1 MPSVVCS
8 QTCTPAFQNSASV
21 YVLFSHSVT
30 SGSATPWTAAHQAS
44 LSSTVFQIL
53 PKLTSIQ
60 SVMPSN
66 HLILCHPLLLLP
78 SIFPSVRVLSKES
91 ALCIRWPESWSF
103 SISSSNDCSELISFR
118 IERFDL
124 PHPKPLPH
132 VYVFVIT
139 VAPHFSV
146 LICLLWQNTTN
157 WEPYEQH
164 EFISHSSEGWKWR
177 CQQVFVCLWGPRRK
191 RFHDSPPAS
200 AGLQGSSACW
210 GRSPFTFASSF
221 FYTHLSPFPDFSSL

>member
-1 MPSVVCS
+1 MEGLCKTLLFSFWAPTKMPSMVCS

-21 YVLFSHSVT
+21 CLLFSHSVT

-44 LSSTVFQIL
+44 LPSTVFQIL

-78 SIFPSVRVLSKES
+78 SIFPSIRVLSKES

-103 SISSSNDCSELISFR
+103 SISYSNEYSELISFR
-118 IERFDL
+118 IEWFDL

-132 VYVFVIT
+132 VSVFVIT

-146 LICLLWQNTTN
+146 LICLL
-157 WEPYEQH
+157 
-164 EFISHSSEGWKWR
+164 
-177 CQQVFVCLWGPRRK
+177 
-191 RFHDSPPAS
+191 
-200 AGLQGSSACW
+200 
-210 GRSPFTFASSF
+210 
-221 FYTHLSPFPDFSSL
+221 